1 MMIERQGNVYE
12 KKILILISII
22 LTVVLLAGVTVTVNW
37 LYRRNIIPHK
47 KYDSSYFNIKQ
58 YVSKHDE
65 DNDGIN
71 DQMDILKGARKYID
85 TKPKYK
91 SEYYEETGYPMGEY
105 GVCTDVIAFAL
116 RDAGYDLMELV
127 AQDISENPEAY
138 NIETPNKYID
148 FRRVENLLV
157 YFKCHAESLTTN
169 IYKTEEWQGGDIVV
183 FKGHIG
189 IVSDK
194 RNKDGIP
201 FLLHLADHNHLV
213 SRYEEDTLKA
223 YSETI
228 KITGHFRIS

>member
-1 MMIERQGNVYE
+1 MR
-12 KKILILISII
+12 KKILTAVCIFLSAVF
-22 LTVVLLAGVTVTVNW
+22 LVGAVVTVNW

-47 KYDSSYFNIKQ
+47 KYDGSYFNIGQ
-58 YVSKHDE
+58 YISKHDE
-65 DNDGIN
+65 DQDGID
-71 DQMDILKGARKYID
+71 DQTDILNGARKYID

-91 SEYYEETGYPMGEY
+91 SEYYENNGYPTGEY

-127 AQDISENPEAY
+127 AQDISETPAAY
-138 NIETPNKYID
+138 NIEAPNKYID
-148 FRRVENLLV
+148 FRRVEPLLV
-157 YFKCHAESLTTN
+157 YLKRHAESLTTD

-183 FKGHIG
+183 FKGHIA

-201 FLLHLADHNHLV
+201 FLLHLADHNHLIP
-213 SRYEEDTLKA
+213 RYEEDTLKA